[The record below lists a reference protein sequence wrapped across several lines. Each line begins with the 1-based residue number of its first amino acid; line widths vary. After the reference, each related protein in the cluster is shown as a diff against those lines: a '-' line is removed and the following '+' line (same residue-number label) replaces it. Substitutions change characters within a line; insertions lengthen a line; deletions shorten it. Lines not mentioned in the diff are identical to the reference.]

1 MNFNLVRICALG
13 VILLSSNQALAD
25 RDFGVGV
32 KVGTLGAGI
41 EGTWRPLPYLDVRLG
56 ANYYEFKD
64 SGSQSGINYDATLN
78 LESFYG
84 TVNFRFP
91 LSPLRVTAGMFSNG
105 NEFNLASQ
113 DSTLITIGDTTYPSA
128 SVGKLS
134 STTSFDS
141 TAPYL
146 GVGFDFTVLGKVG
159 LNLDF
164 GVLWQGDP
172 QVSLFADGPI
182 ASDPGFQANLEEE
195 RNQLLDEV
203 SDYKAW
209 PVLSLGFVYNF

>member
-1 MNFNLVRICALG
+1 M
-13 VILLSSNQALAD
+13 
-25 RDFGVGV
+25 
-32 KVGTLGAGI
+32 
-41 EGTWRPLPYLDVRLG
+41 
-56 ANYYEFKD
+56 
-64 SGSQSGINYDATLN
+64 
-78 LESFYG
+78 
-84 TVNFRFP
+84 FR
-91 LSPLRVTAGMFSNG
+91 
-105 NEFNLASQ
+105 
-113 DSTLITIGDTTYPSA
+113 
-128 SVGKLS
+128 
-134 STTSFDS
+134 
-141 TAPYL
+141 
-146 GVGFDFTVLGKVG
+146 KVG